1 MKGKSKASKTR
12 QGKDST
18 TLKATRKA
26 IQLELHATLLNGGNP
41 RTEVAPLFATVES
54 LPQNNETILKDRSLI
69 CNPSTPTPSLLQTL
83 AQESTSSAKDCKPY
97 WTDFCAEISSQLSLP
112 VVTDSHGLDLSL
124 YSTWSSKTVDKSW
137 FSTKLYTVPN
147 QNYPAIYSQSFTSL
161 VAECRTSE
169 STPRK
174 SRKIYL
180 KLTPQQKAILK
191 QWFGVSRFVYNTTIK
206 LLQDGSVKANWKAI
220 KGNILNG
227 LPDWCKEVPYQIK
240 SIAIKD
246 ACKAVSNAKK
256 KYKDGGGISKCRFR
270 SRKDSV
276 QSCYIPKSAVKAEGI
291 YHTILGK
298 TSYKEAL
305 PSSFGDC
312 RLVFAYG
319 DYYLT
324 VPEESPQLTTDN
336 QGSQCVAQSS
346 ALRSQCVAEPVLKT
360 GFPSQDKSV
369 GVPPVE
375 APGVGFP
382 PLWRL
387 RRVAPV
393 EATGVRVVA
402 LDPGIRT
409 FLTFFSETSFG
420 WLGDAANIRI
430 QKLCFDLDKLISKI
444 SKAKSRQKKRLK
456 TAATRLRGK
465 IKNLVSELH
474 KKTAHFLV
482 TNFDV
487 VLLPTFETSQ
497 MAKKAKRRIKSKSV
511 RQMLTLSHYQ
521 FKQFLKHKAFEHSKV
536 VLDVNEAYTSKTVSW
551 TGEIV
556 NNLGGSK
563 TIKSPSTQQKM
574 DTDLNGARGVFLR
587 ALVDTPWLVE
597 NLAW

>member
-1 MKGKSKASKTR
+1 MRGKSKASKTK
-12 QGKDST
+12 QDKGST
-18 TLKATRKA
+18 TLNPTSVA
-26 IQLELHATLLNGGNP
+26 IQLEL
-41 RTEVAPLFATVES
+41 PLSATVES
-54 LPQNNETILKDRSLI
+54 LPQSNAKILSDKSCI
-69 CNPSTPTPSLLQTL
+69 CNPSTQQQKLSETL
-83 AQESTSSAKDCKPY
+83 GQVSTLSAKVCSPY
-97 WTDFCAEISSQLSLP
+97 WNDLCVVISSRLLLP
-112 VVTDSHGLDLSL
+112 VKTDSQDLDLSCFN
-124 YSTWSSKTVDKSW
+124 SWSSKTVDKSW
-137 FSTKLYTVPN
+137 FLTKLYTAQS
-147 QNYPAIYSQSFTSL
+147 QNLPKIYSQSFTSSP
-161 VAECRTSE
+161 VECMDLGN
-169 STPRK
+169 TPRK

-180 KLTPQQKAILK
+180 RLTPQQKILIK

-206 LLQDGSVKANWKAI
+206 LLQDGKIKANWKAI
-220 KGNILNG
+220 KGEILNN

-256 KYKDGGGISKCRFR
+256 KYKNGGGISKCRFR

-276 QSCYIPKSAVKAEGI
+276 QSCYIPKTAVKKEGI

-298 TSYKEAL
+298 IHYKEVL
-305 PSSFGDC
+305 PSDFGDC

-324 VPEESPQLTTDN
+324 VPVRKACPLDIESSQRKAEN
-336 QGSQCVAQSS
+336 QG
-346 ALRSQCVAEPVLKT
+346 
-360 GFPSQDKSV
+360 
-369 GVPPVE
+369 
-375 APGVGFP
+375 
-382 PLWRL
+382 
-387 RRVAPV
+387 
-393 EATGVRVVA
+393 RVVA

-409 FLTFFSETSFG
+409 FLTFYSPNSFG

-430 QKLCFDLDKLISKI
+430 QKLCFKLDALISKM
-444 SKAKSRQKKRLK
+444 SKAKSHQKKRLK
-456 TAATRLRGK
+456 LAASRIRGK

-487 VLLPTFETSQ
+487 IFLPTFETSQ
-497 MAKKAKRRIKSKSV
+497 MSKKAKRRIKSKSV

-521 FKQFLKHKAFEHSKV
+521 FKQFLKHKAFEHNKV

-556 NNLGGSK
+556 KNLGGSK
-563 TIKSPSTQQKM
+563 TIKSPSTGQAM
-574 DTDLNGARGVFLR
+574 DRDLNGARGIFLR

-597 NLAW
+597 NLAC